1 MGYIDLHVHSNYSDG
16 SCSPNEIV
24 QLACEKG
31 LFAFALT
38 DQDSVEGIPAAIQAA
53 MHTPVQVIPGI
64 EITSAL
70 GGRPVHILGYGID
83 IGHPGLYS
91 ALMTIGQFRDE
102 RNVKICSQLRT
113 YGIDIDYEM
122 VKSTY
127 GCRLITRSHLAGF
140 LVQHGHASDIRDAFD
155 KYLAKG
161 KPCYIPMRRLSA
173 NDAVKLILRAGGV
186 AVCAHPVLYH
196 MDDAS
201 LMQLFTLLRTYGVRG
216 IEAIHSANTIEDELK
231 YKAMAKELGMFI
243 TGGSDFRGVL
253 RPDIDLGT
261 GRGNLM
267 IPQTLLNEISR
278 Y

>member
-16 SCSPNEIV
+16 SCSPTELV
-24 QLACEKG
+24 QMACEKG
-31 LFAFALT
+31 LYAFALT
-38 DQDSVEGIPAAIQAA
+38 DQDSVEGIPAAFQAA
-53 MHTPVQVIPGI
+53 VHTPVHVIPGI

-83 IGHPGLYS
+83 TGNPGLYQ
-91 ALMTIGQFRDE
+91 ALMAIGLYRDE

-113 YGIDIDYEM
+113 YGIDIDYDNL
-122 VKSTY
+122 KTTF

-140 LVQHGHASDIRDAFD
+140 LVQHGYAADIKDAFD

-161 KPCYIPMRRLSA
+161 KPCYIPMRRLSTH
-173 NDAVKLILRAGGV
+173 DAVKLVLRAGGV

-201 LMQLFTLLRTYGVRG
+201 CMQLLTLLRTFGVRG
-216 IEAIHSANTIEDELK
+216 VEAIHSANTMEDEMK
-231 YKAMAKELGMFI
+231 YKAMARELGMFV

-267 IPQTLLNEISR
+267 IPQSMLNDLKR
-278 Y
+278 